1 MYLTLQIAMSK
12 PASSS
17 LQTQMQSIF
26 VSGMHEPYI
35 ASWHHGSD
43 NDNNNDSDNNND
55 NAKMMMI

>member
-1 MYLTLQIAMSK
+1 MSK